1 LTGTTTGIEPIYAVA
16 YKRRWIDG
24 DARKYQLVIDQTAAD
39 LIADLGIDDP
49 DRIETAIDL
58 AADPERRIAF
68 QADMQEYVDMAISST
83 LNMPA
88 WNTELNNDD
97 RVPEMAKIISEYA
110 PRLRGLTFYPDG
122 ARGGQPLTKVPYAE
136 AKASGSAIYEEHA
149 ETACKSGVCGV

>member
-1 LTGTTTGIEPIYAVA
+1 MYAVA

-24 DARKYQLVIDQTAAD
+24 DSRKYQLVIDQTAED
-39 LIADLGIDDP
+39 LISELGIDDP

-83 LNMPA
+83 LNLPV
-88 WNTELNNDD
+88 WGSDLNNAD
-97 RVPEMAKIISEYA
+97 RVPEMAEVISRYA

-136 AKASGSAIYEEHA
+136 AKASGSAVFEENS
-149 ETACKSGVCGV
+149 EVACKSGVCGI